1 MKKLIAL
8 LLAVMMLVGLV
19 ACASTAKTETPAETA
34 NTDTPAETTP
44 AETTDDAP
52 AETAKTDY
60 KIGVSIMELTA
71 YTWYQGVI
79 DGCNNWMTDHGAE
92 YGVNFTFDFED
103 SRSDVQTMLT
113 NVENMIAAGSDGIIL
128 FPADASSAIPTMKEN
143 VANGI
148 PFVIGDYAQEYSNES
163 DKVWSTFVGHDMK
176 ALGVKAGEVAVEYL
190 KTLGKDDPVC
200 LYISVPTSGQVSQ
213 DRYDGFAETVL
224 AAFPNAKIIDEGDT
238 GAHNRDSAQ
247 TLVENIL
254 QRESVID
261 VVCGHNDAEVVGAYN
276 AAVAQGRDEIKF
288 IGIAGDIDVLN
299 WIQNGKARQNDPP
312 IPKDLA
318 PISSRPRPAQKK
330 KEAFFEELPEV
341 IYSDAV
347 AVISPEPETPAE
359 DAAAQPAADAA
370 KSAGRRRRRGGRRN
384 KPAADRPAAE
394 AAAAPKDAPRAEP
407 QPRRERPKKDRAP
420 QGEKPDA
427 QPRKPAVQ
435 QPPRPDKPEGADAQ
449 AKRRRRRRGGSRKP
463 AGESQPQK
471 SE

>member
-8 LLAVMMLVGLV
+8 LLAVVMLLGLV
-19 ACASTAKTETPAETA
+19 ACASTADTEAPAAQTPATQ
-34 NTDTPAETTP
+34 TPAETTP
-44 AETTDDAP
+44 EETP
-52 AETAKTDY
+52 AESTKDTAADAAQKDY

-79 DGCNNWMTDHGAE
+79 DGCNNWMADHGEE

-148 PFVIGDYAQEYSNES
+148 PFVIGDYAQEYTNES

-247 TLVENIL
+247 TLVENVL

-276 AAVAQGRDEIKF
+276 AAVAQGRTEIKF
-288 IGIAGDIDVLN
+288 IGIAGDIDVLT
-299 WIQNGKARQNDPP
+299 WIQNGTDAWRGEVLQDPVVLGYQATDAMYHALVLGEALP
-312 IPKDLA
+312 DKYDL
-318 PISSRPRPAQKK
+318 
-330 KEAFFEELPEV
+330 
-341 IYSDAV
+341 
-347 AVISPEPETPAE
+347 PEPEAITPANIG
-359 DAAAQPAADAA
+359 DYAWQDW
-370 KSAGRRRRRGGRRN
+370 GWLG
-384 KPAADRPAAE
+384 
-394 AAAAPKDAPRAEP
+394 
-407 QPRRERPKKDRAP
+407 
-420 QGEKPDA
+420 
-427 QPRKPAVQ
+427 
-435 QPPRPDKPEGADAQ
+435 
-449 AKRRRRRRGGSRKP
+449 
-463 AGESQPQK
+463 
-471 SE
+471 